1 MKFLY
6 EKLSNPLKPLSLII
20 GGSKIDTKIAVI
32 ENFLDLADNIIIG
45 GAMANTFLLAM
56 NKKIGISLAEKDKVD
71 VAKNLL
77 KEASKKGTNI
87 ILPIDFTGELDS
99 FGSGKINVAD
109 AKDVP
114 ENMICEDI
122 GEKSIKLF
130 TDIISSSQTLL
141 WNGTVGVAEN
151 PNFAVGTNRIV
162 DAIIEN
168 QLTSIVGGGDTVA
181 AIRNYDNSL
190 IEQFSHVSTGGGSC
204 LEMLSGKKLPALEM
218 LKK

>member
-1 MKFLY
+1 
-6 EKLSNPLKPLSLII
+6 
-20 GGSKIDTKIAVI
+20 
-32 ENFLDLADNIIIG
+32 
-45 GAMANTFLLAM
+45 MANTFLLAIDY
-56 NKKIGISLAEKDKVD
+56 NIGMSLAEKDKIN

-77 KEASKKGTNI
+77 KEASKRGTY
-87 ILPIDFTGELDS
+87 
-99 FGSGKINVAD
+99 
-109 AKDVP
+109 
-114 ENMICEDI
+114 
-122 GEKSIKLF
+122 
-130 TDIISSSQTLL
+130 IISSSQTLL
-141 WNGTVGVAEN
+141 WYGSVGVAEN

-204 LEMLSGKKLPALEM
+204 LEMLSGKTLPALEM

>member
-1 MKFLY
+1 MF
-6 EKLSNPLKPLSLII
+6 
-20 GGSKIDTKIAVI
+20 
-32 ENFLDLADNIIIG
+32 
-45 GAMANTFLLAM
+45 
-56 NKKIGISLAEKDKVD
+56 
-71 VAKNLL
+71 
-77 KEASKKGTNI
+77 
-87 ILPIDFTGELDS
+87 
-99 FGSGKINVAD
+99 
-109 AKDVP
+109 
-114 ENMICEDI
+114 CEDI

-130 TDIISSSQTLL
+130 TNIISSSQTLL

-168 QLTSIVGGGDTVA
+168 KLTSIVGGGDTVA

-204 LEMLSGKKLPALEM
+204 LEMLSGKTLPALEM